1 VSNKIITD
9 KMPVNFR
16 LIGFILS
23 AMPEAKIIHI
33 KRDARATCWSNY
45 QNYFSDGNG
54 FSFDQEDLVK
64 FYALYS
70 EMMDFWDKL
79 FPNKIYDISY
89 EELTKN
95 QKKETQ
101 KLLNYCELDWD
112 ENCLKF
118 HKNSRGVLT
127 TSKLQVRKEIYQG
140 SSEAWKKYESNLKI
154 LTEGLKSY

>member
-1 VSNKIITD
+1 
-9 KMPVNFR
+9 
-16 LIGFILS
+16 
-23 AMPEAKIIHI
+23 
-33 KRDARATCWSNY
+33 
-45 QNYFSDGNG
+45 
-54 FSFDQEDLVK
+54 
-64 FYALYS
+64 
-70 EMMDFWDKL
+70 MMDFWDKL

-118 HKNSRGVLT
+118 HKNVRGVVT
-127 TSKLQVRKEIYQG
+127 ASKAQVRKKIYQG
-140 SSEAWKKYESNLKI
+140 SSEVWKKYESNLKT